1 MVEITDNGA
10 SYAVLLA
17 VIVTASREL
26 IEGDLGFSG
35 DITPYRAAA
44 KRGVISAAA
53 LLQQAAPAPALV
65 PVATPLRVV
74 SVIAA
79 RAVHATRPGASAGST
94 AFGVSEGLRWRRCR
108 QRSPPRFVHRRAR
121 WQGCP
126 PRSWRGQSVSRV
138 GEARRGRRAAVAQV
152 R

>member
-1 MVEITDNGA
+1 MCTLGDSAKNVAGMAVIEITDNSA
-10 SYAVLLA
+10 SYAVLFA
-17 VIVTASREL
+17 VIMTASREL
-26 IEGDLGFSG
+26 AKGGFG
-35 DITPYRAAA
+35 FPLDVTPYRAAA

-79 RAVHATRPGASAGST
+79 RAVRATRPGASAGST

-121 WQGCP
+121 WQG
-126 PRSWRGQSVSRV
+126 
-138 GEARRGRRAAVAQV
+138 
-152 R
+152 